1 MIPQVP
7 TRDPFTALL
16 EDQGVII
23 LDGGLATEL
32 EARGHDLTD
41 DLWSARL
48 ILEAPESIRRLHLD
62 YLEAGADCIVSA
74 SYQAS
79 VAGFRRKGLDQEQ
92 AVRMVRRSVE
102 LALATREAFWAIPRN
117 RSDRRRPLVAAS
129 VGPYGAFLADGSEY
143 KGTYD
148 LDANGLAD
156 FHRQR
161 LQILAASDADVLACE
176 TIPSALEA
184 RVLVGLLESIPDCC
198 AWMSFSCRDGTHIS
212 DGTEIAA
219 IAAEVAESSRVVA
232 VGINCTAPRHIASL
246 IAILREVDVGPIVV
260 YPNSGESYDA
270 EAKRWLPGEHHLDLA
285 DDAARWVEMGARI
298 VGGCCR
304 TKPRD
309 IRRLRRRLLA
319 GARSTRLASGPG

>member
-7 TRDPFTALL
+7 TRDPLTAML

-79 VAGFRRKGLDQEQ
+79 VQGFRRRGLDEEE

-102 LALATREAFWAIPRN
+102 LALATREAFWAVPSN
-117 RSDRRRPLVAAS
+117 RSDRRHRRRPLVAAS

-143 KGTYD
+143 KGAYD
-148 LDANGLAD
+148 LDADGLAD

-161 LQILAASDADVLACE
+161 LQILAASGADVLACE

-184 RVLVGLLESIPDCC
+184 RVLVRLLESIPDCR

-232 VGINCTAPRHIASL
+232 VGVNCTAPRHIASL

-270 EAKRWLPGEHHLDLA
+270 EAKRWLPGEHQLDLA
-285 DDAARWVEMGARI
+285 DNAGRWVEMGARI

-319 GARSTRLASGPG
+319 GPR

>member
-7 TRDPFTALL
+7 TSNPLTAML
-16 EDQGVII
+16 EDQGVVI

-41 DLWSARL
+41 ALWSARL
-48 ILEAPESIRRLHLD
+48 VADAPESIRRLHLD

-79 VAGFRRKGLDQEQ
+79 VAGFLRRGVDEEE
-92 AVRMVRRSVE
+92 AVGMLRRSVE
-102 LALATREAFWAIPRN
+102 LALAAREAFWAVPRN
-117 RSDRRRPLVAAS
+117 RSGRHRPLVAAS

-143 KGTYD
+143 KGAYD
-148 LDANGLAD
+148 LDADGLAD

-161 LQILAASDADVLACE
+161 LQILAGSDADLLACE
-176 TIPSALEA
+176 TIPSAVEA
-184 RVLVGLLESIPDCC
+184 RVLVGLLESVPDCQ

-246 IAILREVDVGPIVV
+246 IAIVREVAAGTPIVV
-260 YPNSGESYDA
+260 YPNSGESYDGV
-270 EAKRWLPGEHHLDLA
+270 AKQWLPGEHPLDLA
-285 DDAARWVEMGARI
+285 GASAGWVEMGALI
-298 VGGCCR
+298 IGGCCR

-309 IRRLRRRLLA
+309 IRRLRHRLLA
-319 GARSTRLASGPG
+319 SAR